1 MFRALNNE
9 VEANRRKRDETW
21 CEGCWTRRFFSLLRL
36 PANKH
41 WPFQIFKGSC
51 DIFFAVLVYGRMV
64 YCIFAFRDCGN
75 MCVNGFRHSNSWMS
89 PPWRRSIMQ
98 PTHWSN
104 PGTDLAKSSREC
116 SRCWCSG
123 IFFCKLDWQ
132 GNLRRKRPWEG
143 VMIRQFDTIFW
154 LILKSITCTWLWRE
168 FPDVSIVRSNF
179 PYKCRQ
185 GYLQSGKHLHHI
197 NHISINSWWIPGYQD
212 SKVTQTNGNVALQGA
227 MGLAKIS

>member
-1 MFRALNNE
+1 M
-9 VEANRRKRDETW
+9 VPPV
-21 CEGCWTRRFFSLLRL
+21 GC
-36 PANKH
+36 H
-41 WPFQIFKGSC
+41 
-51 DIFFAVLVYGRMV
+51 
-64 YCIFAFRDCGN
+64 
-75 MCVNGFRHSNSWMS
+75 

-123 IFFCKLDWQ
+123 IFFLQIGLAGEFEKKMTMGRCDDSTVWHDFLTFTCP
-132 GNLRRKRPWEG
+132 LA
-143 VMIRQFDTIFW
+143 

-185 GYLQSGKHLHHI
+185 GYLQKHLHHI
-197 NHISINSWWIPGYQD
+197 NHIHQVSRATLDGSQAIKIRKSPKLTEMLHFKVPWAWQRFPKDSWQKQD
-212 SKVTQTNGNVALQGA
+212 AMLKRLTVEYELVGNWHRGPAFLWRLLFLSNNPSVEAGPTKMNCQLP
-227 MGLAKIS
+227 KYNFSTEP